1 VTRYSPDGE
10 DSRALRLTSKLVDL
24 RAANANLQLLQGNN
38 QDELEYLDQKT
49 NREAKPLGSFFGR
62 GDKIRTCDFYVPN
75 KYAIVF

>member
-38 QDELEYLDQKT
+38 QDELEYLD
-49 NREAKPLGSFFGR
+49 
-62 GDKIRTCDFYVPN
+62 
-75 KYAIVF
+75 